1 MAFGIG
7 LIGAGGNQKLRHIP
21 GFRAINDVEVVSL
34 VNRSRA
40 SGEAAAAEFGIPKVC
55 DSVEELLADQAV
67 DAVSIGT
74 WPYKHLE
81 YTRAA
86 LEAGKHVL
94 CEARMACD
102 ADEAEQMLALDRAY
116 PDLVCQLVP
125 APFDFRLG
133 PTITRMCGDGSLGA
147 ILEVHLTLLNGGGLD
162 ESAPLH
168 WRHRSDYS
176 GKNMMQLGIFNE
188 TIQRW
193 LGDTARVTAHARTF
207 VPSRID
213 PESGERYE
221 IVIPDSLGIFAD
233 MANGARCTYRVSAVT
248 AGAPPPP
255 TIDIYGTEGRLHWRM
270 GPTNGDTAQWGKHGE
285 ELEALNPDPGTSHDW
300 LVEYD
305 FMRSVREG
313 APVTLTNFEDGVRY
327 MRFTD
332 AVWES
337 WNSGESRDI
346 EPLAD

>member
-21 GFRAINDVEVVSL
+21 GFREIHDVEIVNV
-34 VNRSRA
+34 VNRSRE
-40 SGEAAAAEFGIPKVC
+40 SGERVAAEWDIEKVSE
-55 DSVEELLADQAV
+55 SVDELLADSAV

-81 YTRAA
+81 YTKAA
-86 LEAGKHVL
+86 LAAGKHVL
-94 CEARMACD
+94 CEARMARNASEA
-102 ADEAEQMLALDRAY
+102 ADMLAAARAH
-116 PDLVCQLVP
+116 PDLVSQLVP

-133 PTITRMCGDGSLGA
+133 QTIRRLCTDGSLGA
-147 ILEVHLTLLNGGGLD
+147 IIEVHLTLMNGTGLD
-162 ESAPLH
+162 ESDPLH

-176 GKNMMQLGIFNE
+176 GHNMMQLGIFNE

-193 LGDTARVTAHARTF
+193 LGDTTRVTAHARTF
-207 VPSRID
+207 VPSRVD
-213 PESGERYE
+213 EESGERHH

-248 AGAPPPP
+248 AGAPQPP
-255 TIDIYGTEGRLHWRM
+255 TIDIYGSEGRLHWRF
-270 GPTNGDTAQWGKHGE
+270 GDTGEWGKHGDDVE
-285 ELEALNPDPGTSHDW
+285 PIQPDPGTAHDW
-300 LVEYD
+300 QVEHD

-313 APVTLTNFEDGVRY
+313 APVRLTSFEDGVRY

-337 WNSGESRDI
+337 WNSGQSQNI
-346 EPLAD
+346 EPLDG

>member
-21 GFRAINDVEVVSL
+21 GFRAVDDVEVVSL

-40 SGEAAAAEFGIPKVC
+40 SGEAVAAEFDIPRVAG
-55 DSVEELLADQAV
+55 SVDELLADPEV
-67 DAVSIGT
+67 DAVCIGT

-94 CEARMACD
+94 CEARMCMDAAE
-102 ADEAEQMLALDRAY
+102 ADEMLAAARAH
-116 PDLVCQLVP
+116 PDLVSQLVP

-133 PTITRMCGDGSLGA
+133 ATIRRLCNDGSLGA
-147 ILEVHLTLLNGGGLD
+147 IIEVHLTLMNGSGLD
-162 ESAPLH
+162 PDAPLH
-168 WRHRSDYS
+168 WRHRREYS

-193 LGDTARVTAHARTF
+193 LGDTTRVAAHARVV

-213 PESGERYE
+213 AETGERYPIE
-221 IVIPDSLGIFAD
+221 TPDSLGIFAD
-233 MANGARCTYRVSAVT
+233 MANGATCAYRVSAV
-248 AGAPPPP
+248 AQGAPQPPA
-255 TIDIYGTEGRLHWRM
+255 IDIYGSEGRLHWRF
-270 GPTNGDTAQWGKHGE
+270 GDTGEWARHGDDLQPIE
-285 ELEALNPDPGTSHDW
+285 PDPGTSHDW
-300 LVEYD
+300 RVEAD
-305 FMRSVREG
+305 FMRSIRDG
-313 APVTLTNFEDGVRY
+313 APVALTSFEDGVRY

-337 WNSGESRDI
+337 WNRGQAMDI
-346 EPLAD
+346 AALD

>member
-7 LIGAGGNQKLRHIP
+7 LIGAGGNQRLRHIP
-21 GFRAINDVEVVSL
+21 GFQAINDVVLVNV

-40 SGEAAAAEFGIPKVC
+40 SGERIASEYGIPRVSA
-55 DSVEELLADQAV
+55 SVEELLSDPAV

-86 LEAGKHVL
+86 LAAGKHVL
-94 CEARMACD
+94 CEARMASN
-102 ADEAEQMLALDRAY
+102 AAEAEAMLAASQTH
-116 PDLVCQLVP
+116 PNLVSQLVP

-133 PTITRMCGDGSLGA
+133 TTIKRLCADGSLGS
-147 ILEVHLTLLNGGGLD
+147 IIEVHLTLLNGSGLD
-162 ESAPLH
+162 ETAPLH

-176 GKNMMQLGIFNE
+176 GHNMMQLGIFNE

-193 LGDTARVTAHARTF
+193 LGDTSRVTAHARTF
-207 VPSRID
+207 VPSRVD
-213 PESGERYE
+213 EETGERHH

-248 AGAPPPP
+248 AGAPQPPS
-255 TIDIYGTEGRLHWRM
+255 IDIYGSEGRLHWRF
-270 GPTNGDTAQWGKHGE
+270 GDTGEWGKHGE
-285 ELEALNPDPGTSHDW
+285 DVQEIHPDPGTAHDW
-300 LVEYD
+300 QVEYD
-305 FMRSVREG
+305 FIRSVREG
-313 APVTLTNFEDGVRY
+313 APVELTNFADGVRY

-337 WNSGESRDI
+337 WNGGHAVEI
-346 EPLAD
+346 EPLAE

>member
-21 GFRAINDVEVVSL
+21 GFREIDDVEIVNV

-40 SGEAAAAEFGIPKVC
+40 SGEAVAAEYGIPAVSE
-55 DSVEELLADQAV
+55 SVDELLADPAV

-74 WPYKHLE
+74 WPYMHLDF
-81 YTRAA
+81 TRAA

-94 CEARMACD
+94 CEARMARD
-102 ADEAEQMLALDRAY
+102 AAEAAEMLALDRAH
-116 PDLVCQLVP
+116 PDLVAQLVP

-133 PTITRMCGDGSLGA
+133 KTIKRLCADGSLGD
-147 ILEVHLTLLNGGGLD
+147 ILEVHLTLLNGSGLD
-162 ESAPLH
+162 PAAPLH

-193 LGDTARVTAHARTF
+193 LGDTTRVVAHARAF
-207 VPSRID
+207 VNSRVD
-213 PESGERYE
+213 PETGHAHE
-221 IVIPDSLGIFAD
+221 IAIPDSLGIFAD
-233 MANGARCTYRVSAVT
+233 MANGARCTYRVSAMT
-248 AGAPPPP
+248 QGAPQPPS
-255 TIDIYGTEGRLHWRM
+255 IDIYGSEGRIHWRF
-270 GPTNGDTAQWGKHGE
+270 GDTGEWARHGD
-285 ELEALNPDPGTSHDW
+285 ELAVIEPDEGTAHDW
-300 LVEYD
+300 QVEAD
-305 FMRSVREG
+305 FMASVREG
-313 APVTLTNFEDGVRY
+313 APIELTNFEDGVRY

-337 WNSGESRDI
+337 WNSGQAMTIDTEV
-346 EPLAD
+346 

>member
-21 GFRAINDVEVVSL
+21 GFREIDDVEVVNV

-40 SGEAAAAEFGIPKVC
+40 SGERVAAEWDIPRVS
-55 DSVEELLADQAV
+55 DSVEELLADPEV

-74 WPYKHLE
+74 WPYMHLE

-94 CEARMACD
+94 CEARMASN
-102 ADEAEQMLALDRAY
+102 ATEAEAMLAISRQH
-116 PDLVCQLVP
+116 PDLVAQLVP

-133 PTITRMCGDGSLGA
+133 KTIKRLCEDGSLGS
-147 ILEVHLTLLNGGGLD
+147 ILEVHLTLLNGSGLD
-162 ESAPLH
+162 DSGPLH

-176 GKNMMQLGIFNE
+176 GHNMMQLGIFNE

-207 VPSRID
+207 VPSRVD
-213 PESGERYE
+213 EETGERYN
-221 IVIPDSLGIFAD
+221 ITIPDSLGIFAD

-248 AGAPPPP
+248 EGAPQPPS
-255 TIDIYGTEGRLHWRM
+255 IDIYGSEGRLHWRF
-270 GPTNGDTAQWGKHGE
+270 GDTGEWGKHGDDVQPIQ
-285 ELEALNPDPGTSHDW
+285 PDPGTAHDW
-300 LVEYD
+300 QVEAD
-305 FMRSVREG
+305 FINSVRNG
-313 APVTLTNFEDGVRY
+313 APVTLTSFADGVRY

-337 WNSGESRDI
+337 WNTGQSREI

>member
-21 GFRAINDVEVVSL
+21 GFQAINDVEIVNV
-34 VNRSRA
+34 VNRSRE
-40 SGEAAAAEFGIPKVC
+40 SGERVAAEYGIPRVSE
-55 DSVEELLADQAV
+55 SVEELLSDPAV

-81 YTRAA
+81 YTQLS

-94 CEARMACD
+94 CEARMARD
-102 ADEAEQMLALDRAY
+102 ASEGEAMLSASRAH
-116 PDLVCQLVP
+116 PNLVSQLVP

-133 PTITRMCGDGSLGA
+133 QTIARLCADGSLGS
-147 ILEVHLTLLNGGGLD
+147 ILEVHLTLLNGSGID

-176 GKNMMQLGIFNE
+176 GHNMMQLGIFNE

-193 LGDTARVTAHARTF
+193 LGDTSRVTAHARTF
-207 VPSRID
+207 VPSRVD
-213 PESGERYE
+213 EETGERYD
-221 IVIPDSLGIFAD
+221 ITIPDSLGIFAD

-248 AGAPPPP
+248 QGAPQPP
-255 TIDIYGTEGRLHWRM
+255 TIDLYGSEGRLHWRF
-270 GPTNGDTAQWGKHGE
+270 GDTGEWGRHGE
-285 ELEALNPDPGTSHDW
+285 DLQEIHPDPGTAHDW
-300 LVEYD
+300 QVEQD
-305 FMRSVREG
+305 FMRSVRDG

-337 WNSGESRDI
+337 WNSGRAVEI
-346 EPLAD
+346 EPLAAR

>member
-21 GFRAINDVEVVSL
+21 GFREIDDVEIVNV

-40 SGEAAAAEFGIPKVC
+40 SGEAVAAEYGIPAVSE
-55 DSVEELLADQAV
+55 SVYELLADPAV

-81 YTRAA
+81 FTQAA

-94 CEARMACD
+94 CEARMASN
-102 ADEAEQMLALDRAY
+102 AMEAEVMLALDRAH
-116 PDLVCQLVP
+116 PDLVAQLVP

-133 PTITRMCGDGSLGA
+133 KTITRMCADGSLGD
-147 ILEVHLTLLNGGGLD
+147 ILEAHLTLLNGSGLD
-162 ESAPLH
+162 ASAPLH

-193 LGDTARVTAHARTF
+193 LGDTTRVIAHARAF
-207 VPSRID
+207 VNSRVD
-213 PESGERYE
+213 AETGAAHN

-233 MANGARCTYRVSAVT
+233 MANGARCTYRVSAIT
-248 AGAPPPP
+248 QGAPQPPS
-255 TIDIYGTEGRLHWRM
+255 IDIYGSEGCLHWRF
-270 GPTNGDTAQWGKHGE
+270 GDTAEWARHGDDLQS
-285 ELEALNPDPGTSHDW
+285 LEPDEGTAHGW
-300 LVEYD
+300 QVEAD
-305 FMRSVREG
+305 FIRSVREG
-313 APVTLTNFEDGVRY
+313 APITLTNFADGVRY

-337 WNSGESRDI
+337 WNSGQAQEI

>member
-21 GFRAINDVEVVSL
+21 GFRAINDVEIVNV
-34 VNRSRA
+34 VNRSRE
-40 SGEAAAAEFGIPKVC
+40 SGERVAAEWEIPRVSE
-55 DSVEELLADQAV
+55 SVEELLADPAV

-74 WPYKHLE
+74 WPYRHLE
-81 YTRAA
+81 YTQAA

-94 CEARMACD
+94 CEARMASN
-102 ADEAEQMLALDRAY
+102 AAEAEAMLALDRAH
-116 PDLVCQLVP
+116 PELVAQLVP

-133 PTITRMCGDGSLGA
+133 QTIKRLCADGSLGS
-147 ILEVHLTLLNGGGLD
+147 IIEVHLSLLNGSGLD

-168 WRHRSDYS
+168 WRHRTDYS
-176 GKNMMQLGIFNE
+176 GNNMMQLGIFNE

-193 LGDTARVTAHARTF
+193 LGDTTRVTAHARTF
-207 VPSRID
+207 VPSRVD
-213 PESGERYE
+213 EATGERYH

-248 AGAPPPP
+248 AGAPQPSS
-255 TIDIYGTEGRLHWRM
+255 IDIYGSEGRLHWRF
-270 GPTNGDTAQWGKHGE
+270 GDTGEWGRHGE
-285 ELEALNPDPGTSHDW
+285 ELQAITPDPGTALDW
-300 LVEYD
+300 QVEYD

-313 APVTLTNFEDGVRY
+313 APVTLTSFADGVRY

-337 WNSGESRDI
+337 WNSGQSRDI
-346 EPLAD
+346 ELLAE

>member
-21 GFRAINDVEVVSL
+21 GFREINDVEIVNV
-34 VNRSRA
+34 VNRSRE
-40 SGEAAAAEFGIPKVC
+40 SGQRIADEYGIPTVSE
-55 DSVEELLADQAV
+55 SVEELLSDPEV

-81 YTRAA
+81 YTAA
-86 LEAGKHVL
+86 SLEAGKHVL
-94 CEARMACD
+94 CEARMASN
-102 ADEAEQMLALDRAY
+102 AEEAEAMLAASRAH
-116 PDLVCQLVP
+116 PELVAQLVP

-133 PTITRMCGDGSLGA
+133 KTIKRLCSDGSLGS
-147 ILEVHLTLLNGGGLD
+147 IIEVHLTLLNGSGLD
-162 ESAPLH
+162 ESARLH

-176 GKNMMQLGIFNE
+176 GHNMMQLGIFQE

-193 LGDTARVTAHARTF
+193 LGDTTRVTAHARTV
-207 VPSRID
+207 VPSRVD
-213 PESGERYE
+213 EESGERYD

-248 AGAPPPP
+248 EGAPQPP
-255 TIDIYGTEGRLHWRM
+255 TIDVYGSEGRIHWRF
-270 GPTNGDTAQWGKHGE
+270 GDTGEWARHGE
-285 ELEALNPDPGTSHDW
+285 ELQEIRPDPGTSHDW
-300 LVEYD
+300 QVEAD
-305 FMRSVREG
+305 FMRSVRDS
-313 APVTLTNFEDGVRY
+313 APVTLTSFEDGVRY

-337 WNSGESRDI
+337 WNTGQSRDI
-346 EPLAD
+346 EPLTG

>member
-21 GFRAINDVEVVSL
+21 GFRAVPDVEIVNV
-34 VNRSRA
+34 VNRSLE
-40 SGEAAAAEFGIPKVC
+40 SGQRVAAEWNIPKVSQ
-55 DSVEELLADQAV
+55 SVEELLADPAV

-81 YTRAA
+81 YTSAA

-94 CEARMACD
+94 CEARMAMN
-102 ADEAEQMLALDRAY
+102 ADEAEEMLAVSRQHA
-116 PDLVCQLVP
+116 DLVAQLVP

-133 PTITRMCGDGSLGA
+133 KTIRRLCEDGSLGS
-147 ILEVHLTLLNGGGLD
+147 IIEVHLTLLNGSGLD
-162 ESAPLH
+162 QSGPLH

-176 GKNMMQLGIFNE
+176 GHNMMQLGIFNE

-193 LGDTARVTAHARTF
+193 LGDTIRVTAHARTF
-207 VPSRID
+207 VPSRVD
-213 PESGERYE
+213 EETGERRS

-248 AGAPPPP
+248 QGAPQPPK
-255 TIDIYGTEGRLHWRM
+255 IDIYGSEGRLHWRF
-270 GPTNGDTAQWGKHGE
+270 GDTGEWGRHGD
-285 ELEALNPDPGTSHDW
+285 ELREIHPDPGTAHDW
-300 LVEYD
+300 QVEHD
-305 FMRSVREG
+305 FMRSIREEV
-313 APVTLTNFEDGVRY
+313 PVTLTNFADGVRY

-337 WNSGESRDI
+337 WSTGQRRNI

>member
-21 GFRAINDVEVVSL
+21 GFRAINDVEIVNV
-34 VNRSRA
+34 VNRSRE
-40 SGEAAAAEFGIPKVC
+40 SGERVAAEFEIPNVSE
-55 DSVEELLADQAV
+55 SVEELLSDPAV

-81 YTRAA
+81 YTTAA

-94 CEARMACD
+94 CEARMAMNATEAD
-102 ADEAEQMLALDRAY
+102 AMLAVSRAH
-116 PDLVCQLVP
+116 PDLVSQLVP

-133 PTITRMCGDGSLGA
+133 KTIQRLCADGSLGS
-147 ILEVHLTLLNGGGLD
+147 IIEVHLTLMNGSGLD
-162 ESAPLH
+162 ESSPLH

-176 GKNMMQLGIFNE
+176 GHNMMQLGIFNE

-193 LGDTARVTAHARTF
+193 LGDTTSVVAHARTF
-207 VPSRID
+207 VPSRVD
-213 PESGERYE
+213 EESGERYHIE
-221 IVIPDSLGIFAD
+221 IPDSLGIFAD

-248 AGAPPPP
+248 QGAPQPP
-255 TIDIYGTEGRLHWRM
+255 TIDIYGSEGRLHWRF
-270 GPTNGDTAQWGKHGE
+270 GDTGEWGRHGE
-285 ELEALNPDPGTSHDW
+285 ELEAIHPHPGTAHDW
-300 LVEYD
+300 QVEAD
-305 FMRSVREG
+305 FMRSVRDG
-313 APVTLTNFEDGVRY
+313 APVTLTSFEDGVRY

-337 WNSGESRDI
+337 WNTGQRRDI
-346 EPLAD
+346 APL